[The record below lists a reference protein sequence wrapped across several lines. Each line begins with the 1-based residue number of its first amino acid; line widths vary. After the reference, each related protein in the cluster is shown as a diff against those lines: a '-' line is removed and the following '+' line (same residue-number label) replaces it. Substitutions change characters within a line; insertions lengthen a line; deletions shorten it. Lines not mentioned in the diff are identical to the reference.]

1 VDYDTVSLERYARP
15 IQFAASPRSA
25 YDFEDPEH
33 FQSGRMARILFIDDD
48 TDIRTLVLREL
59 EAAGHEVR
67 TASDGAQGMALQ
79 RALPADVVVTD
90 IFMPEKEGIETI
102 RDLRAE
108 FPQTKIIA
116 ISGGGRL
123 AARATRASSERS
135 LDVVAAELGVAAVLR
150 KPFEMHQLLSSIQS
164 ALEEH

>member
-1 VDYDTVSLERYARP
+1 
-15 IQFAASPRSA
+15 
-25 YDFEDPEH
+25 
-33 FQSGRMARILFIDDD
+33 MARILFIDDD
-48 TDIRTLVLREL
+48 RDIRTLVLHEL

-102 RDLRAE
+102 RDLKAE

-123 AARATRASSERS
+123 AAAARRTFTDHD
-135 LDVVAAELGVAAVLR
+135 LGVVAAELGVAAVLR
-150 KPFEMHQLLSSIQS
+150 KPFETHQLLSSIAS